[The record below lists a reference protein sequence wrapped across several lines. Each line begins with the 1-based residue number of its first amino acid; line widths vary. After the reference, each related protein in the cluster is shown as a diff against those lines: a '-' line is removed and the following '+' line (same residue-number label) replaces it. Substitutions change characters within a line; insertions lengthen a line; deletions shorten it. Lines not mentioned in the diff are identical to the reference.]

1 MTKILLVDDQEI
13 NLLYLHKTLSRLPDA
28 EITNCASADEALTL
42 CEFQQWD
49 LIVADY
55 MMPGMDG
62 LEFIRQF
69 RKMSWGQDTPVLM
82 VTASS
87 DRDVKYQLLDLG
99 VVDFLQKPVDA
110 SELIARARNLISLH
124 KATLSLTNHNQ
135 KLRASVREM
144 TAELAAR
151 ERESLMV
158 LAKAAESRDP
168 ETGFHLL
175 RMAGYSHQIA
185 LCLGLSENE
194 AEQIFLAAPMHDV
207 GKIGV
212 PDKILLKT
220 GPLQDDEWR
229 EMKKHTL
236 YGFEILGHSTTPILN
251 LGGVIALN
259 HHEAWD
265 GSGYPYGIKGEEIP
279 IAARIVTVADYF
291 DGLTNTNPERK
302 AYSFEEAVEMVKSQ
316 SGLQLDPQCVNAF
329 CTSLQNIQQI
339 MEHYADREEEM
350 I

>member
-28 EITNCASADEALTL
+28 EITDCASADEALAL

-135 KLRASVREM
+135 KLRASVQEM

-158 LAKAAESRDP
+158 LAKAAESKDP

-220 GPLQDDEWR
+220 GQLQEDEWR

-279 IAARIVTVADYF
+279 MAARIVTVADYF
-291 DGLTNTNPERK
+291 DGLTNANPERQ
-302 AYSFEEAVEMVKSQ
+302 AYSFDEAVEMVKSQ
-316 SGLQLDPQCVNAF
+316 SGLQLDPQCVSAF
-329 CTSLQNIQQI
+329 CASLQNIQQI
-339 MEHYADREEEM
+339 MEHYADRDEEM

>member
-1 MTKILLVDDQEI
+1 MTTKILLVDDQEI
-13 NLLYLHKTLSRLPDA
+13 NLLYLHKTLSRLPHA
-28 EITNCASADEALTL
+28 EITDCGSADQALVL
-42 CEFQQWD
+42 CETQQWD

-124 KATLSLTNHNQ
+124 QATVSLTQHNQ
-135 KLRASVREM
+135 NLRASVREM

-185 LCLGLSENE
+185 LNLGLSESE

-207 GKIGV
+207 GKIAV
-212 PDKILLKT
+212 PDRVLQKT
-220 GPLQDDEWR
+220 EGWNEQEWQ
-229 EMKKHTL
+229 EMQKHTL
-236 YGFEILGHSTTPILN
+236 HGFEILGHSSTPILN
-251 LGGVIALN
+251 LGGIIALH

-265 GSGYPYGIKGEEIP
+265 GTGYPNGIRGEEIP
-279 IAARIVTVADYF
+279 LAARIVTVADYF
-291 DGLTNTNPERK
+291 ESLTCLSPIKNHN
-302 AYSFEEAVEMVKSQ
+302 SFEQAVEKVQAQ
-316 SGLQLDPQCVNAF
+316 SGLKLDPQCVAAF
-329 CTSLQNIQQI
+329 CASLDSIRQI
-339 MEHYADREEEM
+339 MSLYADQ
-350 I
+350 

>member
-28 EITNCASADEALTL
+28 EITDCASADEALAL

-220 GPLQDDEWR
+220 GQLQDDEWR

-279 IAARIVTVADYF
+279 MAARIVTVADYF
-291 DGLTNTNPERK
+291 DGLTNANQERQ
-302 AYSFEEAVEMVKSQ
+302 AYSFDEAVEMVKSQ
-316 SGLQLDPQCVNAF
+316 SGLQLDPQCVSAF
-329 CTSLQNIQQI
+329 CSSLQNIQQI

>member
-28 EITNCASADEALTL
+28 EITDCASADKALEL

-124 KATLSLTNHNQ
+124 KATVSLTHHNQ

-168 ETGFHLL
+168 ETSFHLL

-185 LCLGLSENE
+185 LSLGLSENE

-220 GPLQDDEWR
+220 GQLQEDEWR

-291 DGLTNTNPERK
+291 DGLTNANPERK
-302 AYSFEEAVEMVKSQ
+302 AYSFDEAVQRVKSQ
-316 SGLQLDPQCVNAF
+316 SGFQLDPDCVTAF
-329 CTSLQNIQQI
+329 CASLPTIQQI
-339 MEHYADREEEM
+339 MAHYADREEEM

>member
-28 EITNCASADEALTL
+28 EITDCASADEALAL

-69 RKMSWGQDTPVLM
+69 RKMSWGEDTPVLM

-87 DRDVKYQLLDLG
+87 SRDVKYQLLDLG
-99 VVDFLQKPVDA
+99 VVDFLQKPVDS

-185 LCLGLSENE
+185 LCLGLSEND

-212 PDKILLKT
+212 PDRILLKA
-220 GPLQDDEWR
+220 GKLDPDEWT
-229 EMKKHTL
+229 EMKKHTI
-236 YGFEILGHSTTPILN
+236 YGFDILGHSTTPILN
-251 LGGVIALN
+251 LGGIIALN
-259 HHEAWD
+259 HHESWD
-265 GSGYPYGIKGEEIP
+265 GSGYPYGISGEEIH
-279 IAARIVTVADYF
+279 IADRIVAVADIF
-291 DGLTNTNPERK
+291 DALTSARPYKN
-302 AYSFEEAVEMVKSQ
+302 AWSFEDAVEEIKRL
-316 SGLQLDPQCVNAF
+316 SGIKLDPQCVDAF
-329 CTSLQNIQQI
+329 CASLNNIKQI
-339 MEHYADREEEM
+339 MAHYADQVEM
-350 I
+350 IA

>member
-28 EITNCASADEALTL
+28 EITDCASADEALAL

-220 GPLQDDEWR
+220 GQLQDDEWR

-291 DGLTNTNPERK
+291 DGLTNANQERQ
-302 AYSFEEAVEMVKSQ
+302 AYSFDEAVEMVKSQ
-316 SGLQLDPQCVNAF
+316 SGLQLDPQCVSAF
-329 CTSLQNIQQI
+329 CSSLQNIQQI